1 MRLPFVASRSLS
13 KMTMADYY
21 SQMMMN
27 HLERQ
32 ELEDLEREGHRIEQE
47 EWLLQL
53 ELEKREKDLRLEEEK
68 KRGRE

>member
-1 MRLPFVASRSLS
+1 MRLPFLASRSLS

>member
-53 ELEKREKDLRLEEEK
+53 ELEKRERDLRLEEVK

>member
-53 ELEKREKDLRLEEEK
+53 ELEKRERDLRLEEEK

>member
-53 ELEKREKDLRLEEEK
+53 EIEKREKDLRLEEEK

>member
-1 MRLPFVASRSLS
+1 
-13 KMTMADYY
+13 MTMADYY

-53 ELEKREKDLRLEEEK
+53 ELEKRERDLRLEEVK